1 MYSGNDDKKNTL
13 CSFVALVVKNLTPSR
28 HTPRMRG
35 IHLLTTEVT
44 EKAQRIINKKTSVT
58 SVQPPCPLW
67 LKISFWIPLKSGYNV
82 G

>member
-44 EKAQRIINKKTSVT
+44 EKAQRIKNKTSVT

-67 LKISFWIPLKSGYNV
+67 LKIPFLDTPNKSGYNV